1 MTYRSIHAVT
11 VGPAV
16 EAFGDSRI
24 IFGTSPAL
32 SDGKIRIRP
41 SDWYKLARESVT
53 EVGVE
58 QEGLD
63 AIFSGNALA
72 VYTQGSV

>member
-1 MTYRSIHAVT
+1 MTL

-16 EAFGDSRI
+16 EAFGESRI

-32 SDGKIRIRP
+32 SDGKVRIRS
-41 SDWYKLARESVT
+41 SDWYSLARESIV

-58 QEGLD
+58 QEGID
-63 AIFSGNALA
+63 AIFSKNALT
-72 VYTQGSV
+72 VYTLGRS